1 MNTEFFI
8 LLTKIMI
15 WLVFVFLSAFF
26 EMADSALTGL
36 KAREIFGSDQGN
48 RRTVNLWLKHGA
60 NIRLAL
66 AVWKSIFL
74 GCAVISTV
82 FICSSYNLSFVLRI
96 AVLLLAAAL
105 TALVGNFFPRL
116 LVANVSDKSIFRFVK
131 IANVWTSGTH
141 YFNFFIA
148 KAANLLALLMG
159 VKNGL
164 NIFENETDDSVLSE
178 MAEKDDPLEADEHE
192 MIKSIFEFG
201 DTVVREVMVPRTEME
216 AVAATCPLTD
226 AIETA
231 LDAGHSRLPV
241 YEKNVDSIIGI
252 FYLRDALKYWK
263 CRDENE
269 LPELRKIIRKP
280 FFVPETKKVNELL
293 KEFKAAKIQL
303 AVIIDEYGGTAGLAT
318 LEDLVEEIVGE
329 IHDEFDVDEDKEY
342 EQIDENTFIIDAG
355 VLVDDVNDDLKIHL
369 PEEEDFDTIGGYV
382 MFKLGHMPKEG
393 EIISDKEFVIKILKV
408 TDRRVEKIE
417 LTRFTEKT
425 EKEEKK

>member
-178 MAEKDDPLEADEHE
+178 MAEKDDPLEAD
-192 MIKSIFEFG
+192 M
-201 DTVVREVMVPRTEME
+201 PR
-216 AVAATCPLTD
+216 
-226 AIETA
+226 
-231 LDAGHSRLPV
+231 
-241 YEKNVDSIIGI
+241 
-252 FYLRDALKYWK
+252 
-263 CRDENE
+263 
-269 LPELRKIIRKP
+269 
-280 FFVPETKKVNELL
+280 
-293 KEFKAAKIQL
+293 
-303 AVIIDEYGGTAGLAT
+303 
-318 LEDLVEEIVGE
+318 
-329 IHDEFDVDEDKEY
+329 
-342 EQIDENTFIIDAG
+342 
-355 VLVDDVNDDLKIHL
+355 
-369 PEEEDFDTIGGYV
+369 
-382 MFKLGHMPKEG
+382 
-393 EIISDKEFVIKILKV
+393 
-408 TDRRVEKIE
+408 
-417 LTRFTEKT
+417 
-425 EKEEKK
+425 